1 MADHTPGYVAGLATQ
16 LKDRHPGAL
25 DAAEDDL
32 ALLRGRLAIV
42 TRFIHDP
49 THDRAARE
57 ALARDLQLPVPTPEK
72 PHGH

>member
-1 MADHTPGYVAGLATQ
+1 MAEHTPGYVETLAGQ
-16 LKDRHPGAL
+16 LRTRRPDAL

-42 TRFIHDP
+42 ARFINNP

-57 ALARDLQLPVPTPEK
+57 ALARDLHLPGPR
-72 PHGH
+72 